1 MGAAVAGAAFG
12 GGGAGGETGDG
23 AVRAAIAGAGVA
35 GVASDGVLAG
45 TGASGLDTTGRTA
58 GAGFERRVSAL
69 AVPAAI
75 LDGAPFGLVAA
86 LVATLLSTEAGCER
100 NHHQPP
106 AATIAIAS
114 RSHGSGLRRRR
125 RAVNGVPRSGVSPRR
140 RCDSDFF
147 KASRINDMWGF
158 R

>member
-1 MGAAVAGAAFG
+1 MDAVVARAAFGDGVACGTLRAAVTGAAVAGS
-12 GGGAGGETGDG
+12 AG
-23 AVRAAIAGAGVA
+23 
-35 GVASDGVLAG
+35 DGVLAG
-45 TGASGLDTTGRTA
+45 AGDTGLDTTGRAA

-69 AVPAAI
+69 AVTAAI
-75 LDGAPFGLVAA
+75 ADGATFGLVAA
-86 LVATLLSTEAGCER
+86 FVATLPSTEAGCDR

-106 AATIAIAS
+106 AAAIAIAS
-114 RSHGSGLRRRR
+114 RSHGSGVRRRR
-125 RAVNGVPRSGVSPRR
+125 RAVNGVPRPGASPRR